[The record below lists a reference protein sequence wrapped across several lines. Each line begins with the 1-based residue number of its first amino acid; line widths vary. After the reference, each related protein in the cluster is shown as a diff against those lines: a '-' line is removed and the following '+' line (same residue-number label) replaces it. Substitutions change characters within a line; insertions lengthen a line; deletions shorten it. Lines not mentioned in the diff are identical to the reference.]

1 MDVHRPNQKDD
12 KIPWMDVHRP
22 VQKDN
27 KIPWMDKYRLD
38 KDEENTSTK
47 SP

>member
-1 MDVHRPNQKDD
+1 MDVHRPNKKDD